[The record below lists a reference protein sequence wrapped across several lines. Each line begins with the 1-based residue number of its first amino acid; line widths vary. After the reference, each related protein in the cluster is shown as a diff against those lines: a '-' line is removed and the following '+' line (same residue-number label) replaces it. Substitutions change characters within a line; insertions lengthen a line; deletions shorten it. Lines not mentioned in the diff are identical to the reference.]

1 MAELTLENK
10 ASLREMARIPT
21 VAWPTFLMFI
31 GALAIWSGGLAAN
44 AAGLL
49 PAWLAVV
56 TGFLSTY
63 LLYMVMHEA
72 AHGSIS
78 RHRWAN
84 TLVGSI
90 AAIPFGGAYWLY
102 RFAHLKHHSHT
113 NHEKEDP
120 DYYSGGAPLIIHWF
134 TQDFYYLEKYRNDP
148 RRFTLLQRT
157 QNLMQPAIVF
167 GFMGWL
173 IYLGYWQAVLFA
185 WFLPWRLAI
194 GWLAFAFNYLPHAP
208 HEVEQRANR
217 FAATVCRRPRALKWI
232 LLFQNY
238 HNIHHLYPSAPFYR
252 MEKMWDVDPD
262 YFEDNGTRVV

>member
-21 VAWPTFLMFI
+21 IAWPTFLMFI

-44 AAGLL
+44 AAGSL

-194 GWLAFAFNYLPHAP
+194 GWLAFAFNYL
-208 HEVEQRANR
+208 RANG
-217 FAATVCRRPRALKWI
+217 FAATVCRQPRALKWI